1 MVRVSS
7 LSFCD
12 GVGLSIAVFW
22 VANMREAWC
31 KKKATLLT
39 QLRTLRSLSLYL
51 FYLSMHFADAED
63 AIREFHG
70 TRLEG
75 DRIIVRH
82 HSYSSDSI
90 SNHHLV

>member
-1 MVRVSS
+1 
-7 LSFCD
+7 
-12 GVGLSIAVFW
+12 
-22 VANMREAWC
+22 
-31 KKKATLLT
+31 
-39 QLRTLRSLSLYL
+39 
-51 FYLSMHFADAED
+51 MHFADAED

-90 SNHHLV
+90 SNHHLIMSRLNSQRVDVVTKTVETIVLVNVATTAVKLVSG